1 MLSDVQLSPLLLEG
15 RHMKT
20 VTFSEFRKNA
30 SQVLDLV
37 ENGESIRV
45 LRHGKAIAK
54 IVPADLREAKPA
66 WKRPGL
72 RLVASG
78 ASLSRAVLE
87 ERRSS
92 P

>member
-1 MLSDVQLSPLLLEG
+1 
-15 RHMKT
+15 MKT
-20 VTFSEFRKNA
+20 VTFTEFRQNA
-30 SQVLDLV
+30 SGVLDLV

-54 IVPADLREAKPA
+54 IVPAELREAKPA
-66 WKRPGL
+66 WKRRGL
-72 RLVASG
+72 RLVTSG
-78 ASLSRAVLE
+78 ASLGRAVLE

>member
-1 MLSDVQLSPLLLEG
+1 M
-15 RHMKT
+15 RT

-30 SQVLDLV
+30 SEVLDLV
-37 ENGESIRV
+37 ERGESVRV
-45 LRHGKAIAK
+45 LRHGKPIAK
-54 IVPADLREAKPA
+54 IVPAALREVKPA

-87 ERRSS
+87 ERQSS

>member
-1 MLSDVQLSPLLLEG
+1 M
-15 RHMKT
+15 RT
-20 VTFSEFRKNA
+20 VTFTEFRKNA
-30 SQVLDLV
+30 SEVMDLV
-37 ENGESIRV
+37 EKGEAFRI

-54 IVPADLREAKPA
+54 IVQADLREAKPS

-72 RLVASG
+72 RLVAPG

-92 P
+92 R

>member
-1 MLSDVQLSPLLLEG
+1 
-15 RHMKT
+15 MKT
-20 VTFSEFRKNA
+20 VTFTEFRKNP

-37 ENGESIRV
+37 EKGETIRV

-54 IVPADLREAKPA
+54 IVPAESQQAKPA

-72 RLVASG
+72 RLVVPG
-78 ASLSRAVLE
+78 VSLTKALLE

>member
-1 MLSDVQLSPLLLEG
+1 MHNDVQFCQLFLEAQW
-15 RHMKT
+15 MKT
-20 VTFSEFRKNA
+20 VTFSEFRKKA
-30 SQVLDLV
+30 SEVLDLV
-37 ENGESIRV
+37 EKGESIRV

-54 IVPADLREAKPA
+54 IVPAGLRQAKPA

-87 ERRSS
+87 ERRSL

>member
-1 MLSDVQLSPLLLEG
+1 M
-15 RHMKT
+15 RT

-37 ENGESIRV
+37 EKGESIRV
-45 LRHGKAIAK
+45 LRHGKPVAQ
-54 IVPADLREAKPA
+54 IVPAELRESGPA
-66 WKRPGL
+66 WKRRGL
-72 RLVASG
+72 RLVAPG

-87 ERRSS
+87 ERRTS

>member
-1 MLSDVQLSPLLLEG
+1 
-15 RHMKT
+15 MKT
-20 VTFSEFRKNA
+20 VTFTEFRKNA
-30 SQVLDLV
+30 SAVLDLV
-37 ENGESIRV
+37 EEGETIRI

-54 IVPADLREAKPA
+54 IVPAELRQAKPA
-66 WKRPGL
+66 WKRRGL
-72 RLVASG
+72 RLIAKG

>member
-1 MLSDVQLSPLLLEG
+1 M
-15 RHMKT
+15 RK
-20 VTFSEFRKNA
+20 VTFSELRRNPSKI
-30 SQVLDLV
+30 LDLV
-37 ENGESIRV
+37 EKGESIRV
-45 LRHGKAIAK
+45 LRHGRAIAK
-54 IVPADLREAKPA
+54 IVPAELRQTKPA

-72 RLVASG
+72 RFVASG

>member
-1 MLSDVQLSPLLLEG
+1 V
-15 RHMKT
+15 KT
-20 VTFSEFRKNA
+20 VTFTEFRNNA
-30 SQVLDLV
+30 SLVLDRV
-37 ENGESIRV
+37 EKGETIRV

-54 IVPADLREAKPA
+54 IVPAELRPRGPA

-72 RLVASG
+72 RFVVAG
-78 ASLSRAVLE
+78 ASLSRAVLR